1 MGIYFNKEA
10 IEKLSGEQ
18 VATLNSLADAAA
30 AENIDEQGTEEQE
43 AVKNY
48 IADLAKRE
56 ADAAERQ
63 KELISSF
70 V

>member
-1 MGIYFNKEA
+1 MGIFFNNEA
-10 IEKLSGEQ
+10 MEKLSAEQ
-18 VATLNSLADAAA
+18 VAQLNQLADAAA
-30 AENIDEQGTEEQE
+30 AENVDEQEAAEQE
-43 AVKNY
+43 AVKKY
-48 IADLAKRE
+48 VEAYKQKE

>member
-18 VATLNSLADAAA
+18 VAQLNNLADAAA
-30 AENIDEQGTEEQE
+30 AQNIDEQE

-56 ADAAERQ
+56 AAAAERQ

>member
-10 IEKLSGEQ
+10 IKKLSGEQ

>member
-18 VATLNSLADAAA
+18 VAQLNNLADAAA
-30 AENIDEQGTEEQE
+30 AQNIDEQGTDEQE

-56 ADAAERQ
+56 AAAAERQ